1 MSTTIVTLLFPSAK
15 SLSTGIAFI
24 TCGMS
29 QFKLVK
35 VIWDLS
41 KVKIAGSEEVMS
53 KTTLEVLFG
62 SASRTIENVF
72 VRVFSLISSIGAT
85 EETVQFKSITLKIII
100 VSGLSS

>member
-1 MSTTIVTLLFPSAK
+1 
-15 SLSTGIAFI
+15 
-24 TCGMS
+24 
-29 QFKLVK
+29 
-35 VIWDLS
+35 
-41 KVKIAGSEEVMS
+41 MS